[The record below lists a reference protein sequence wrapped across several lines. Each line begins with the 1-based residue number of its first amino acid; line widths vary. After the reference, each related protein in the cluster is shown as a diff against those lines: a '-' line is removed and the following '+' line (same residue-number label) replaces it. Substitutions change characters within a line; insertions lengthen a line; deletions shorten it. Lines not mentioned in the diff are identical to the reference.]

1 MGPRDY
7 ANLVIELRGPKV
19 YQVGLEVL
27 VSSLDDE
34 TVTAPFVSKVTGTY
48 RSGFCVLDLDK
59 LPAGVYFVVPS
70 TYLPGQESPFILD
83 FKATAGLNI
92 TLIE

>member
-7 ANLVIELRGPKV
+7 GNLVIELRGPKV

-27 VSSLDDE
+27 VASLDDE
-34 TVTAPFVSKVTGTY
+34 TVTAPFVSKVSGTY

-59 LPAGVYFVVPS
+59 LPAGVYYVVPS

-83 FKATAGLNI
+83 FKANAGLNI
-92 TLIE
+92 ALIE